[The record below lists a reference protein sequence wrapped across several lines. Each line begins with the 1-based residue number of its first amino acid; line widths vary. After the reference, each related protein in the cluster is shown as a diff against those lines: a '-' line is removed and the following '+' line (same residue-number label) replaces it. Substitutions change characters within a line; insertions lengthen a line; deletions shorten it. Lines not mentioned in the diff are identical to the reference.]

1 MTRHLNPLALVACK
15 QRVGKEDANAVA
27 LPLMCHFDAAH
38 RGQCTGSGANHLTT
52 HLIIASYIAAATK
65 SKAFHDLVTKA
76 YAMLRKAAARPTKL
90 LDLTTAE
97 YAALK
102 QAFAWYLRA
111 LPQIEVGLL
120 AQACAAAEK
129 AMA

>member
-1 MTRHLNPLALVACK
+1 MPRHLNPLALVAAK
-15 QRVGKEDANAVA
+15 QRVGNEDRDAIA

-52 HLIIASYIAAATK
+52 HLIIASYLAAATK

-76 YAMLRKAAARPTKL
+76 YAMLQKA
-90 LDLTTAE
+90 AE